1 MKLTAHL
8 RGPRLIGTFV
18 MRTKKVIVLRTL
30 SSRARFLGAL
40 RIATLGISV
49 DCAGSVVEESPPKEM
64 TPLPSGP
71 RVDPNTVD
79 VEPTIVSMEAPHYPD
94 DSREAGE
101 QGEVLMDALVNEF
114 GQVADVRVTRGVS
127 PGLDESAVA
136 AVRTALFKPALLG
149 GKPVSVWVRD
159 FPIPLEAVC

>member
-1 MKLTAHL
+1 M
-8 RGPRLIGTFV
+8 
-18 MRTKKVIVLRTL
+18 LRTI
-30 SSRARFLGAL
+30 SSRVRFLGAL
-40 RIATLGISV
+40 GIAALGMSV
-49 DCAGSVVEESPPKEM
+49 GCAGSVVEESPPKEM
-64 TPLPSGP
+64 TRLPTGP

-79 VEPTIVSMEAPHYPD
+79 VEPTIVRMDDPQYPD

-114 GQVADVRVTRGVS
+114 GQVTDVRVTRGVS
-127 PGLDESAVA
+127 PKLDESAVA

-159 FPIPLEAVC
+159 FPIQYRLHR